1 MYCLQ
6 ILNLFNNPVA
16 FEPNYKVRVI
26 SSLPSLKIFDRNE
39 VTTLVQKSKWLKNS
53 KNQFLPDSPKAP
65 TILYHLLS
73 DVQQNSHPA
82 KTKEMCKYK
91 KHALGSAHCTQNNE
105 EKKEKKEVKKTSN
118 TILIYN
124 SFNWKQMPSSKTRQ
138 DNEGIIH

>member
-1 MYCLQ
+1 
-6 ILNLFNNPVA
+6 
-16 FEPNYKVRVI
+16 
-26 SSLPSLKIFDRNE
+26 
-39 VTTLVQKSKWLKNS
+39 
-53 KNQFLPDSPKAP
+53 
-65 TILYHLLS
+65 
-73 DVQQNSHPA
+73 
-82 KTKEMCKYK
+82 MCKYK